1 MTTARQAG
9 LIACESCGDLEPIA
23 AEGGRCAH
31 CGARLH
37 SRRPFS
43 LQRAAAWLI
52 LGLMAYVPANLW
64 PIMRTTSLGR
74 GEDNTILGGVWTLAH
89 YGSWDLAIV
98 VFVASVAVPIGK
110 FLVVGMLIYGLAFGR
125 SYEPHKRHRLHEMV
139 EYIGRWSMLDVFVVA
154 ILAALVQVGPLASIT
169 PGPAAGA
176 FGLSVAFT
184 MLSAQAL
191 DPRLLWDGEKDAHD

>member
-1 MTTARQAG
+1 MTTAREAG
-9 LIACESCGDLEPIA
+9 LIACLSCGALEPMA
-23 AEGGRCAH
+23 SDGGLCSRCGGRL
-31 CGARLH
+31 R
-37 SRRPFS
+37 SRRPYS
-43 LQRAAAWLI
+43 LQRSAAWLA

-64 PIMRTTSLGR
+64 PIMRTTTLGR
-74 GEDNTILGGVWTLAH
+74 GEDNTILGGVWVLAH
-89 YGSWDLAIV
+89 HGSWDLAAV
-98 VFVASVAVPIGK
+98 VFLASVAVPMAK
-110 FLVVGMLIYGLAFGR
+110 FCVVGLLLWGLAFGR
-125 SYEPHKRHRLHEMV
+125 GFEPHKRHRLHEIV

-191 DPRLLWDGEKDAHD
+191 DPRLLWDAGKDHA